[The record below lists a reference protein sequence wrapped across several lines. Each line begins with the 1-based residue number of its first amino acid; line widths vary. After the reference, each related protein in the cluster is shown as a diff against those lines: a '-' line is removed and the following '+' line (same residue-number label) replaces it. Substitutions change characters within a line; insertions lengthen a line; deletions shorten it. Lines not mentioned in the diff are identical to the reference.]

1 MVKKVNKSL
10 EIIKQDENVISPS
23 SHVPYFP
30 IVIKR
35 GKGARVEDVDGN
47 RYIDFLS
54 SAAVTNTGHAHPKV
68 VKAIKDQVDN
78 FINYTSV
85 YMYNENLVEL
95 AQELLKIIP
104 GDAAKKVSF
113 GLSG

>member
-1 MVKKVNKSL
+1 MVKKVNRSF
-10 EIIKQDENVISPS
+10 EIIKQDESIISPNS
-23 SHVPYFP
+23 RVPYFP
-30 IVIKR
+30 LVMKR
-35 GKGARVEDVDGN
+35 GKGSIVEDIDGN
-47 RYIDFLS
+47 HYIDFLS